1 MHNDFSPGSF
11 SFPFFLT
18 FPSRYLLLV
27 ITFLSAGQRFILTV
41 QKTTNFAPVVE
52 HVFSS
57 NSVSI

>member
-41 QKTTNFAPVVE
+41 QKTTNFAPIVE
-52 HVFSS
+52 HVFFQ
-57 NSVSI
+57 